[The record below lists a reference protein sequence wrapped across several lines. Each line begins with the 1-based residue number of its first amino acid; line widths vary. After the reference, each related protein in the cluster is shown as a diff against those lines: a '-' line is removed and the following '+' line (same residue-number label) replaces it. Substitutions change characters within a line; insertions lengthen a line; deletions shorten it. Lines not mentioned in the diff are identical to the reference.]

1 MTMEEAGQVH
11 VKWTPRGWMERE
23 PHLLQFEQ
31 HLYLRQPGYG
41 TCYITGKYLIE
52 NLIKDVAKKLEKEG
66 KSFNIRDFLRYYNDA
81 GNIPVELIKWEMTGN
96 KK

>member
-1 MTMEEAGQVH
+1 
-11 VKWTPRGWMERE
+11 MERE

-66 KSFNIRDFLRYYNDA
+66 KSFNIKDFLRNYNDA

>member
-1 MTMEEAGQVH
+1 
-11 VKWTPRGWMERE
+11 
-23 PHLLQFEQ
+23 
-31 HLYLRQPGYG
+31 
-41 TCYITGKYLIE
+41 LIE

-66 KSFNIRDFLRYYNDA
+66 KSFNIKDCPRYYNDA